1 MTKDSLVSVF
11 NRAGDAVSA
20 LTEQGFTVMS
30 IMIRDSAPRIQIARH
45 QHCEQLIRNGKA
57 TYRYLGRNSDYRQGM
72 FMHCGCQVF
81 WSESLH

>member
-1 MTKDSLVSVF
+1 MTKDSLVSAF
-11 NRAGDAVSA
+11 NSVGDAVSA

-57 TYRYLGRNSDYRQGM
+57 TYRYLGRNCDYRQGM
-72 FMHCGCQVF
+72 FVHKGCQVY